1 MKTLL
6 QPGDKIK
13 IRTDIKQFQQ
23 YKMKTTD
30 IQDTWIRANMAQPGD
45 TVTIRGVLHGRYQIE
60 EDRLCNYTD
69 EMFEPDLIEFLYQD
83 YLNNK

>member
-13 IRTDIKQFQQ
+13 IRADIKQAQS
-23 YKMKTTD
+23 YKMKTSEV
-30 IQDTWIRANMAQPGD
+30 QDTWIRANMAQPGE
-45 TVTIRGVLHGRYQIE
+45 TVTIKRILHGRYQIE
-60 EDRLCNYTD
+60 EDRLCSYTD

>member
-13 IRTDIKQFQQ
+13 IRADIKQAQS
-23 YKMKTTD
+23 YKMKTTEV
-30 IQDTWIRANMAQPGD
+30 QDTWIRANMAQPGA
-45 TVTIRGVLHGRYQIE
+45 TVTIRRILHGRYQIE
-60 EDRLCNYTD
+60 EDRICSYTD